1 MTAYSKNDQFIY
13 IKKKKKEP
21 DTWKLV
27 TLRNSNNPELIF
39 TTSHESNVHTSN
51 NVRDI
56 FSESFCI

>member
-1 MTAYSKNDQFIY
+1 MTAYQFMTNSFIL
-13 IKKKKKEP
+13 KKKEP